1 MANFAELKDDI
12 AAAIYPNETQEIDAV
27 ALRDTLYAMVDVLGA
42 GFLFKGR
49 ASRTSADG
57 GTTNPGSPDTNVAYV
72 ASQPGVYTNFGGLEV
87 AVGEVALFTYDGTW
101 TKVLSGAIS
110 TSAIADNLTTDDA
123 TKVLSAKQGKVL
135 KDALDQIDTRDGQI
149 FDIHKSTFD
158 TSRFW
163 MIEDIIII
171 NGDPQEDYS
180 LFQVSPTRASIKKGG
195 VIIAD
200 GTDITDTGNNWH
212 FLGGQ
217 NGATEI
223 FYIKFDPANLSAL
236 INTGTQTAVIR
247 SEKVVDA
254 VPMDPERARANAAR
268 LFSSLENFAKYK
280 NSLALLIDEIYID
293 GYTATDGL
301 QIRLAQY
308 ANGRFD
314 FRIQI
319 GSDKIFTIDTDA
331 PKDAYLLYN
340 GDKYCFLRFNTAI
353 IQSLN
358 VVLSA
363 NASYAFAD
371 VVFNR
376 AAHPFAYTL
385 VSNHRKAS
393 RVICSGNI
401 LQAFPFSSPSLLN
414 KDGAVYAETYE
425 SNGLGRIV
433 YDAGLGKY
441 IYEHRKFASRYNP
454 SLNLKISTAL
464 REDFSDTDIIRVRGK
479 VYASKGDSAYSGPSI
494 PLTFYWEK
502 EGKYP
507 AASDVEQ
514 FHVYNPVPNETW
526 TDFSVSGQIGEIGA
540 WPYNAFRAAITI
552 PTQDQYANNLVD
564 KVIAVAD
571 LKIEIIKA
579 SFYADYN
586 EIEIVDNSVAYPL
599 PHIYTE
605 VGKID
610 DAKVGTLAA
619 SFIRSICRM
628 ARVYFS
634 KVKTLVSETEILY
647 LNENFRTPTKGK
659 SALFVEDGVL
669 YFYDKNGNK
678 KTINME

>member
-1 MANFAELKDDI
+1 MANYSNLLATI
-12 AAAIYPNETQEIDAV
+12 AANVYTNGNNEVTAAMVKAALDAV
-27 ALRDTLYAMVDVLGA
+27 VAALAA
-42 GFLFKGR
+42 GFLPKGV
-49 ASRTSADG
+49 ATPATD
-57 GTTNPGSPDTNVAYV
+57 PQSPDEKVQYLATT
-72 ASQPGVYTNFGGLEV
+72 PGTYTNFGGIV
-87 AVGEVALFTYDGTW
+87 INAGEVAIIKGSGTSWSKEVPGIASAAEVATIKDG
-101 TKVLSGAIS
+101 VNQRD
-110 TSAIADNLTTDDA
+110 SAIFNL
-123 TKVLSAKQGKVL
+123 Q
-135 KDALDQIDTRDGQI
+135 
-149 FDIHKSTFD
+149 KSTFD

-200 GTDITDTGNNWH
+200 NSTITDTGNNWH
-212 FLGGQ
+212 FLKGQ
-217 NGATEI
+217 NGANEI

-236 INTGTQTAVIR
+236 IGTGTQTAVIR
-247 SEKVVDA
+247 SDKIVDA
-254 VPMDPERARANAAR
+254 LTMDPERARATAAR
-268 LFSSLENFAKYK
+268 LFSSLENFGEYK

-293 GYTATDGL
+293 GYTQADNL
-301 QIRLAQY
+301 QIRLAKY
-308 ANGRFD
+308 ASGRFD

-319 GSDKIFTIDTDA
+319 GNDKIFTIDTAA

-353 IQSLN
+353 IQSMN
-358 VVLSA
+358 VSMGA
-363 NASYAFAD
+363 NSSYYFAD

-376 AAHPFAYTL
+376 DAHPFAYSL

-393 RVICSGNI
+393 RIICSGNI

-425 SNGLGRIV
+425 SGGLGRIV
-433 YDAGLGKY
+433 YDAGLGSY
-441 IYEHRKFASRYNP
+441 IYEHRKFASKYNP
-454 SLNLKISTAL
+454 SLNLKINTAL
-464 REDFSDTDIIRVRGK
+464 REGFTGADIIRVRGK
-479 VYASKGDSAYSGPSI
+479 VYASKGDSPYPGDTI
-494 PLTFYWEK
+494 PVTFAWEK
-502 EGKYP
+502 EGNYP
-507 AASDVEQ
+507 GAADVPQ
-514 FHVYNPVPNETW
+514 FTVYNPIQNETW
-526 TDFSVSGQIGEIGA
+526 TDFDISGQIGDIA
-540 WPYNAFRAAITI
+540 ASPYNAFRAYISI
-552 PTQDQYANNLVD
+552 STQDQYANNLVD

>member
-1 MANFAELKDDI
+1 MANFAELKADI
-12 AAAIYPNETQEIDAV
+12 AAAIYPNDQQEIDAV
-27 ALRDTLYAMVDVLGA
+27 ALRDTLYAMVDALGN

-49 ASRTSADG
+49 ASRTAADG

-87 AVGEVALFTYDGTW
+87 VAGEVALFTYDGTW
-101 TKVLSGAIS
+101 TKVISGAV
-110 TSAIADNLTTDDA
+110 TKQEVDEKVNKRDSAIFNL
-123 TKVLSAKQGKVL
+123 Q
-135 KDALDQIDTRDGQI
+135 
-149 FDIHKSTFD
+149 KSTFD
-158 TSRFW
+158 TSLFW

-171 NGDPQEDYS
+171 NGDPKEDYS

-200 GTDITDTGNNWH
+200 NAAITDTGNNWH
-212 FLGGQ
+212 FLKGK

-223 FYIKFDPANLSAL
+223 IYIKFDPANLSAL
-236 INTGTQTAVIR
+236 IGTGAQTAVIR

-268 LFSSLENFAKYK
+268 LFASLANFEGVK
-280 NSLALLIDEIYID
+280 NALALLIDEIYID
-293 GYTATDGL
+293 GYTAADGL
-301 QIRLAQY
+301 QILLARY

-319 GSDKIFTIDTDA
+319 GSDKIFTIDTAA

-340 GDKYCFLRFNTAI
+340 GNKYCFLRFNTAI
-353 IQSLN
+353 IPSMN
-358 VVLSA
+358 VVQSVD
-363 NASYAFAD
+363 ASYAFAD

-376 AAHPFAYTL
+376 DAHPFAYTL

-414 KDGAVYAETYE
+414 KDGAAFAETYE
-425 SNGLGRIV
+425 SGGLGRIV
-433 YDAGLGKY
+433 YDAGLGAY
-441 IYEHRKFASRYNP
+441 IYEHRKFASKYNP

-464 REDFSDTDIIRVRGK
+464 REDFSGADIIRVRGK
-479 VYASKGDSAYSGPSI
+479 VYASKGDSAYSGTSI
-494 PLTFYWEK
+494 PVTFAWEK
-502 EGKYP
+502 EAKYP
-507 AASDVEQ
+507 SAPDVPQ
-514 FHVYNPVPNETW
+514 FTVYNPIGNETW
-526 TDFSVSGQIGEIGA
+526 TDFDISGQIGDIA
-540 WPYNAFRAAITI
+540 ASPYNAFRAYLSI
-552 PTQDQYANNLVD
+552 PSQDQYANNLVD

-634 KVKTLVSETEILY
+634 KVKSLVSETEILY

>member
-1 MANFAELKDDI
+1 MK
-12 AAAIYPNETQEIDAV
+12 AAIEAVIKENGSNAITGEILQSV
-27 ALRDTLYAMVDVLGA
+27 LLSMINSLGA
-42 GFLFKGR
+42 GYQFVGVATL
-49 ASRTSADG
+49 
-57 GTTNPGSPDTNVAYV
+57 TTNPGTPDQKVFYIASTAGTYV
-72 ASQPGVYTNFGGLEV
+72 NFDGIV
-87 AVGEVALFTYDGTW
+87 VNPGEVAIIKGSGTSW
-101 TKVLSGAIS
+101 SKEITGAASANKVAEQEIAIS
-110 TSAIADNLTTDDA
+110 KRDN
-123 TKVLSAKQGKVL
+123 VV
-135 KDALDQIDTRDGQI
+135 
-149 FDIHKSTFD
+149 FDIAKSTFD
-158 TSRFW
+158 VSQFGF
-163 MIEDIIII
+163 IEDIIII
-171 NGDPQEDYS
+171 NGDPKADYS

-200 GTDITDTGNNWH
+200 NSTITDTGNNWH
-212 FLGGQ
+212 LIKGQ
-217 NGATEI
+217 NDATEI
-223 FYIKFDPANLSAL
+223 IYIKFNPANLSAL
-236 INTGTQTAVIR
+236 IGTGTQTAVIR

-254 VPMDPERARANAAR
+254 VPMEPERARANAAR
-268 LFSSLENFAKYK
+268 LFSNLENFGESK
-280 NSLALLIDEIYID
+280 NALALLIDEIYID
-293 GYTATDGL
+293 GYTAADGL
-301 QIRLAQY
+301 QIRLAKY

-331 PKDAYLLYN
+331 PKAAYLLYN

-353 IQSLN
+353 IQSMN
-358 VVLSA
+358 VALSV
-363 NASYAFAD
+363 NSSFYFAD

-376 AAHPFAYTL
+376 DAHPFAYTL

-401 LQAFPFSSPSLLN
+401 LQAFPFSSPSMLN

-425 SNGLGRIV
+425 SSGLGRIV
-433 YDAGLGKY
+433 YDTGLGKY
-441 IYEHRKFASRYNP
+441 IYEHRKFASKYNP

-464 REDFSDTDIIRVRGK
+464 RENFSDTDIIRVRGK
-479 VYASKGDSAYSGPSI
+479 VYASKGDSPYSGSSI
-494 PLTFYWEK
+494 PVTFAWEK

-507 AASDVEQ
+507 GASDVPQ
-514 FHVYNPVPNETW
+514 FSVYNPIQNETW
-526 TDFSVSGQIGEIGA
+526 TDFDISGQIGDIA
-540 WPYNAFRAAITI
+540 ATPYNAFRAYISI
-552 PTQDQYANNLVD
+552 PNQDQYANNLVD

-579 SFYADYN
+579 FFYADYN
-586 EIEIVDNSVAYPL
+586 EIEIVDNSVTYPL